1 MSLIRRSPTPLSQD
15 AARLDLVHRAGAAV
29 LGACLCVF
37 GVLGFLAAPAFLST
51 DGVRV
56 LGMGSNGLLSLVSLV
71 VGALLVVAAGR
82 GGTISSTLT
91 VVIGVLFLMSGLLGI
106 AVLHGPFNLLGF
118 RWQNVAFSL
127 GCGTLLLFIG
137 SYGRFTAGLPSANPY
152 YQHRHPRPA
161 TFAAAGGDGEAVLDW
176 RRIAAAAAEM
186 AAAERAVAQGAWG
199 AECAKVR
206 ALAGLSTHEARLR
219 AWLADRELPAVRPD
233 GGRA

>member
-1 MSLIRRSPTPLSQD
+1 MSFIRRSPTPHSPV

-29 LGACLCVF
+29 LGAGLCAF

-56 LGMGSNGLLSLVSLV
+56 LGMGSNGLLSLISLV
-71 VGALLVVAAGR
+71 VGVVLVVAACR

-91 VVIGVLFLMSGLLGI
+91 VVIGVLFLLSGLLGI

-127 GCGTLLLFIG
+127 TCGTVLLFTG
-137 SYGRFTAGLPSANPY
+137 SYGRFTAGLPSENPY

-161 TFAAAGGDGEAVLDW
+161 GFAAAERDDEASEVDW

-186 AAAERAVAQGAWG
+186 AEAERAVAQGAWG
-199 AECAKVR
+199 AECARVR
-206 ALAGLSTHEARLR
+206 ALAGLATHEARLR
-219 AWLADRELPAVRPD
+219 AWLADRESPGADVR
-233 GGRA
+233 R